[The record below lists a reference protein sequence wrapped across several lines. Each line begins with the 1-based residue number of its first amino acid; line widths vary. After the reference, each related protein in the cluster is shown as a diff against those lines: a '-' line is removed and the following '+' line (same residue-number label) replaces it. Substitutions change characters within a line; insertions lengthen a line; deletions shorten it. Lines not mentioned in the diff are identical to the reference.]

1 MSDKKPSK
9 RIFTRGIKDG
19 RLLAIRN
26 WRHMHHRDDA
36 MIAVPLTERELRT
49 YRRGKREGA
58 SDEEIFDRLF
68 PDPTVERVAVSIG
81 DLSKT
86 QLTRLLEQM
95 LDQPMPTL
103 GRMSRTDLAALLKVL
118 CAGRSK
124 TRAYLV

>member
-26 WRHMHHRDDA
+26 WRHLHHRDDA
-36 MIAVPLTERELRT
+36 IIAVPLTENELRT
-49 YRRGKREGA
+49 YRRGKRDGA
-58 SDEEIFDRLF
+58 SDEEIFDQLF
-68 PDPTVERVAVSIG
+68 PVPTVERVAIPIS

-86 QLTRLLEQM
+86 QLTRLLEQV
-95 LDQPMPTL
+95 LEEPLPTL
-103 GRMSRTDLAALLKVL
+103 DRMSRTDLAALMKAL

-124 TRAYLV
+124 TKAYLV